1 MEPPDK
7 TSYLM
12 MFGALL
18 LARCRRTPLS
28 QALSVT
34 PLSGRTRLLADQLA
48 ANEGN
53 GKEGPKTLPESLGS
67 SSSPANGPAPANS
80 AEEPAPLEEPPSPKL
95 VT

>member
-48 ANEGN
+48 ASEGTRP
-53 GKEGPKTLPESLGS
+53 EGLDDS
-67 SSSPANGPAPANS
+67 SSQANGPAPANS

-95 VT
+95 AT